1 MAGLPPQQFSNYQ
14 QIAVAVIINKRGEI
28 LISQRRPTAD
38 QGGLWEFP
46 GGKVESGETVEE
58 ALQRELN
65 EELGIRVIQ
74 MRPLIRFPYC
84 YTNQNLFFDVWIVDE
99 FEGEPRALE
108 EQPLRSVTQDKLV
121 NFHFPAANRAIIN
134 ALQLADCLL
143 ITPDPGTESG
153 WPEFL
158 SHLEERLKSA
168 GTTLQV
174 IFRAKS
180 LDSSQYQKLARQV
193 ATICM
198 EWGVAL
204 QLTEETDIT
213 GVGLHLTSA
222 RLREAAPAL
231 REQVAQLSASCHDLE
246 ELQLAE
252 ALGANFALLSPV
264 QATKSHPDASPLGWQ
279 QFHDYTDLISIPV
292 YALGGMV
299 ASDLELAR
307 LHGGQGVAAIRALW
321 EL

>member
-1 MAGLPPQQFSNYQ
+1 MASWPPQQFAHHQ
-14 QIAVAVIINKRGEI
+14 QIAIAVIVNKQGEI
-28 LISQRRPTAD
+28 LISQRQHAAD

-65 EELGIRVIQ
+65 EELGICATR

-108 EQPLRSVTQDKLV
+108 GQPLRSVTQDKLV

-143 ITPDPGTESG
+143 ITPDPGTELG

-158 SHLEERLKSA
+158 SHLKERLKSA

-180 LDSSQYQKLARQV
+180 LDLSQYQKLARQV
-193 ATICM
+193 AAICM

-213 GVGLHLTSA
+213 GVGLHLTSV

-231 REQVAQLSASCHDLE
+231 RERVAQLSASCHDLE
-246 ELQLAE
+246 ELQRAE
-252 ALGANFALLSPV
+252 ALGADFALLSPV
-264 QATKSHPDASPLGWQ
+264 QVTKSHPDASPLGWQ
-279 QFHDYTDLISIPV
+279 QFHDYTDQISIPV

-299 ASDLELAR
+299 ASDLERAR